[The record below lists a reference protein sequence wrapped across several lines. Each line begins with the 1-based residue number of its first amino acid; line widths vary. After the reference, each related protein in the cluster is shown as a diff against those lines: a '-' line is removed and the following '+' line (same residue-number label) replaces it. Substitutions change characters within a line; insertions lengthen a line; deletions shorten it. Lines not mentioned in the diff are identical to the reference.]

1 MSRYK
6 SADQNYQEKEKKQ
19 QQCHKVSNEPLML
32 SDAAKNKKI
41 IKKGKICVNLPL
53 QIKLE

>member
-6 SADQNYQEKEKKQ
+6 SADRNYLEKEKKQQ

-32 SDAAKNKKI
+32 SDAAKQWSRSNY
-41 IKKGKICVNLPL
+41 NYNYN
-53 QIKLE
+53 